1 MLESKKP
8 INKEYL
14 CFSDKEIY
22 CCLKTIYQS
31 FSAVEL
37 RNWIHESCAFIFK
50 CREIHFSDL
59 VIFLC
64 RLKTVTNDSFINN
77 SLLPDEA
84 KRHYLR
90 VFIKNID
97 HVVLFRTLEHFLSEY
112 GFDGKFE
119 GFILCFFR
127 KQREL
132 LLNMFDSSIDSDLI
146 TIDSINLLKL
156 FDNFA
161 PNSQSDILSAQ
172 LLWMN
177 FFTSRW
183 LSYNPMHLLDLK
195 FRISV
200 TASKVLHYNGYS
212 DASEALA
219 RKSLVDFAEM
229 HQLRDREKSLM
240 STTSSNLFH
249 VVAIELSSMVFKRSV
264 FESRKRPQ
272 GYLRPKVRVEF
283 ATLLQ
288 HSWPRTITERY
299 LNQLIPN
306 SSAQILAILEAL
318 SLKPGERR
326 SLIIP
331 KPPVD
336 SSDWEMSDVYTELFI
351 ASMELIYPNSSKK
364 LIPNFL
370 SGIHVIRKIPVD
382 REKTSTGLINHTI
395 ALNETKFLKWTQ
407 LDLIHYQYNYHDST
421 EEYDENG
428 ELSSESKAI
437 PSSTINTNVSC
448 TIDSLMKLIQIY
460 FACAQ
465 YDIFDLVSRD
475 TLHVFEEKLLDLIK
489 EQVPKEFIQYIQAQ
503 IDTLELLRVLH
514 SAQLSIKVLNKN
526 EIIEDVLQQPI
537 VQETPAANAIDF
549 LDSDK
554 EVNSTRLLHNQTLI
568 LNFLPKGI
576 LKLIQKLDNIVKK
589 IDELQISMYDN
600 AILID
605 IIIVLWDYCH
615 ILCHKW
621 FIQNKLKIE
630 YFNTIQMK
638 LIGILYLFSLM
649 KTLLESLN
657 IDVADGLMSCNL
669 IFYVIWITEMFEQK
683 LFHHNSRKESSQN
696 FLLDSMNI
704 KLLLK
709 ALTLQMKPDDVCGAT
724 ECNENDKLAICLID
738 LWTGIWNKVMDIIY
752 WSRNMISKR
761 MIFLQINHPKNLE
774 INSLSEL
781 QVELLWFEHT
791 IRWKLRNLEW
801 LTWCD
806 LNEMSK
812 EKVHKKIEQMDENS
826 LKQCGRNKMSKVFY
840 YCLKAETEVNN
851 ETAKKYYKIA
861 EKLLFNK
868 WSNEFHSIGSKEVI
882 DCQQSTGLSKPHE
895 NTLAT
900 ERFRS
905 DRPPPPIVIA
915 KCENSMVFQTQK
927 WNPLSGEQVHFY
939 ALYGKQTFV
948 SNQKVH
954 ITDNKLT
961 NTGILVICND
971 SSSVLKVTDL
981 TPNEEYAF
989 AVAAY
994 NKEGH
999 PIGSHK
1005 HGLGHSTK
1013 PVLAYSSLCIY
1024 TGLCHLLQSA
1034 FRRNLSQCLMA
1045 QSVNI
1050 IWEYLTEKYDTKD
1063 DDNSTHLTGLK
1074 LKDLNSFQCS
1084 SILLKHLTTCIL
1096 WHCSV
1101 IQKSGNLRSC
1111 KFDNSTYLL
1120 DKQIQKIHLSEKLV
1134 IGLELSAM
1142 LNDVQLLL
1150 DFANLIYETLSFN
1163 IEMSSVTHDYA
1174 KILLK
1179 SLTIILGVRKC
1190 TTKLILLDETLNRK
1204 LTQIMIKFTFELI
1217 KVFEVLNELKGIVTI
1232 LKIVKVTLNQLM
1244 KDIKPS
1250 INVSTKKRIS
1260 QGKLSSS
1267 YLTGR
1272 RKSRQN
1278 TDQMG
1283 ELNSVIKTIDAYSYL
1298 VTAKLNPPRGELFG
1312 YEDEY
1317 QAIACMATKPI
1328 KAAIKDVIKFNRRTI
1343 FLQLVNVILERV
1355 HVSQINLIQPCLN
1368 EIRTWLNH
1376 RDQLLVKSCQ
1386 SYETT
1391 DIMKLND
1398 NMNATSLDKTK
1409 STGYSQE
1416 MNHLF
1421 SLLTD
1426 YYSHKMR
1433 RMKLRNVCQDE
1444 WTQRSQFNLL
1454 QAQIEQ
1460 NELLEKWQP
1469 IIVQT
1474 EVLVKMEQLEWF
1486 TYYKDNIIID
1496 YDQSLTESLLDK
1508 QSKMNLRKSINHIDN
1523 KKLDRLVFSIPQGST
1538 RAAYKASQAIFNYL
1552 GSFVQ
1557 EHLYDTNS
1565 YEKNDKNQCPVM
1577 ENEDEI
1583 NEDFIDTQSVLKLPD
1598 NIEKIFDFIK
1608 RSTNLGYRAKCW
1620 PKVYNAAKF
1629 CWNATSLLS
1638 SLLCKLSIWCNE
1650 AKIRRETDVKLE
1662 ANIKITNKNSRKG
1675 INTDGEKNSIQT
1687 QARNSSLSEIMNY
1700 LKQCTNRRALA
1711 NIAWSCWFMSTDNIL
1726 DLFESSLDHD
1736 EITETKSRYDNDWL
1750 NEQSGKIWRS
1760 EIMNNQFDI
1769 DWNWLHCFILKALE
1783 IICRASKWEYLTY
1796 LGLKAV
1802 GTLGKHWA
1810 PGILPFII
1818 FGQNQI
1824 MKRLK
1829 KQKTTN
1835 TTINDMNNIEQ
1846 LNADFGKLVN
1856 RSQIQLYSALYHYN
1870 FIQPKSEEAFTL
1882 ENHNFFNNLKSDTF
1896 GISLKSNQ
1904 FLELINQCKTFKQ
1917 GTFPWTKDTVTDTI
1931 QKPNIIWINFSQQ
1944 ESEGVKP
1951 VQPKV
1956 RMSGWLIPQSHLK
1969 DDQLIS
1975 NTKSLSEEEIAL
1987 CNIFLPLNS
1996 KIIEDELKEAECLH
2010 YSGIMNKMD
2019 QARLYQSLVIY
2030 LLHSLSTKEIN
2041 ETQLNTNYDCSY
2053 VMKLVDLQNDVSP
2066 WERKVLFVI
2075 NSKEGLERKTYENLI
2090 HHTIKFYNE
2099 ALELLTPYNNTLQ
2112 EMIIH
2117 FELLRFYLIV
2127 DQIKRAKH
2135 QALLIMDILFEQKNT
2150 LDNFDRMLNNCD
2162 LENVMKRY
2170 SFRIIQRYGI
2180 SGCLLGALVMG
2191 LLCKYSLIS
2200 NDQVYKSQMI
2210 CATLF
2215 KSMLH
2220 GSLSCARKDIDY
2232 YGNSISTE
2240 SLRILKLDEIFTNY
2254 CFDLNNVVDVLNN
2267 TLNYLITHEQ
2277 FTEAFP
2283 VIYLFY
2289 YIGKNLLKNIQL
2301 EFKAKLFQI
2310 QCLIGIGALKQSLFE
2325 LCAILQE
2332 QSSINDTHDCHISLI
2347 NFDDIKMQECLNI
2360 LLTNKLSKQTIHKW
2374 GSILFCEIQ
2383 LVRAEICYEI
2393 AKSIPYLPKK
2403 MIIEN
2408 QISSTNPNRNQV
2420 TKSSGRKV
2428 KNQVEKNIVRLL
2440 YEMENQNSV
2449 YHSNFQSYL
2458 KQLLF
2463 NYGSDVCQ
2471 LMINSICNEN
2481 HPSLDQSVL
2490 MVVVEAAILLAKLLT
2505 SQHQARSG
2513 SMLMAYIL
2521 KYIQNKLMLMNDF
2534 KNCKTSN
2541 HSANMTQ
2548 KQVTQQDVLS
2558 LWFRCR
2564 AELVRCQI
2572 YEVDGG
2578 RILQELPETE
2588 NYETP
2593 EENDNLK
2600 IALEETKTI
2609 KFKEYWN
2616 EFTLLNNQLL
2626 FIRNRLG
2633 YEKTTNIMIE
2643 EISLTNK
2650 CNQLLVCDILRESD
2664 LVVQESFQNIL
2675 TVNDDS
2681 LLIKLEDRLK
2691 ILLNVQK
2698 ILIQELNNCGE
2709 GIRNTSLFQNTIAEV
2724 RLPLHKN
2731 WKNLIQIGLRVSLIL
2746 LSLGDIKSTH
2756 SLIPQ
2761 ANKMR
2766 DNYPDCIRIL
2776 TLLHMSSGQIYDEA
2790 LGVLI
2795 FSQNI
2800 LKHLPPNC
2808 PCIESELLFIKGH
2821 IELRLFLEN
2830 KVDWQSPS
2838 QSWLRSICISAFVTG
2853 DKLFQ
2858 HRTEIMLV
2866 YFWQLVYVQR
2876 KCQHLATT
2884 HVQNIMDNKLK
2895 TSLSKKELEAISTN
2909 EIEGI
2914 DDSFGRFSQSVG
2926 LCIWNILLMID
2937 QFLSQRRQCSSSTTL
2952 KSTGFLHP
2960 NELNNRN
2967 KSIISKI
2974 SKSESPKRTNSA
2986 LDKAFQDD
2994 SSVMHQFDLVGKKC
3008 LDSIRIILPGDDEYE
3023 LINLIQPS
3031 NQFDGLFDYV
3041 KNRTL
3046 VSEYWNVVFNS
3057 TSMVSDENQL
3067 LINRK
3072 YEWKKLKK
3080 IKLNM
3085 DILKLYESVL
3095 YENVLNIKQLFER
3108 NKQNIKGPNVSNC
3121 QESQNEDCITKVSM
3135 QNVIIPISAVPY
3147 YSQDAEYWF
3156 QRFTSL
3162 QVHLYELNGSVETE
3176 TFGNLSNII
3185 KTSFSWF
3192 NDHTP
3197 ENENFIQSYISPYN
3211 MNFEPKSPIKIKNET
3226 RRGGSS
3232 LSKYLLMQTINN
3244 FENDSNFYKCLP
3256 ILISCY
3262 SPKAKLEAHLYQQRL
3277 VLFDN
3282 SDEFFKMIDQFN
3294 KIVIKYSAANIFS
3307 DRDKANINI
3316 KSTTLKSSSVNTNDK
3331 SLDSENFN
3339 HSDLEFQ
3346 DEFNLWLDKF
3356 DKILRTGKIVH
3367 NPDQDKNGSTKF
3379 TFMVPNL
3386 SIQINQPI
3394 DEIFNSLKEIISW
3407 RYFGGSLI
3415 KGKFSEYITKLY
3427 RMI

>member
-1 MLESKKP
+1 
-8 INKEYL
+8 
-14 CFSDKEIY
+14 
-22 CCLKTIYQS
+22 
-31 FSAVEL
+31 
-37 RNWIHESCAFIFK
+37 
-50 CREIHFSDL
+50 
-59 VIFLC
+59 
-64 RLKTVTNDSFINN
+64 
-77 SLLPDEA
+77 
-84 KRHYLR
+84 
-90 VFIKNID
+90 
-97 HVVLFRTLEHFLSEY
+97 
-112 GFDGKFE
+112 
-119 GFILCFFR
+119 
-127 KQREL
+127 
-132 LLNMFDSSIDSDLI
+132 
-146 TIDSINLLKL
+146 
-156 FDNFA
+156 
-161 PNSQSDILSAQ
+161 
-172 LLWMN
+172 
-177 FFTSRW
+177 
-183 LSYNPMHLLDLK
+183 
-195 FRISV
+195 
-200 TASKVLHYNGYS
+200 
-212 DASEALA
+212 
-219 RKSLVDFAEM
+219 
-229 HQLRDREKSLM
+229 
-240 STTSSNLFH
+240 
-249 VVAIELSSMVFKRSV
+249 MVFKRSV

-326 SLIIP
+326 SLITP

-407 LDLIHYQYNYHDST
+407 LDLIHYQYNYHDSA

-475 TLHVFEEKLLDLIK
+475 TLHVFEEKLSDLIK
-489 EQVPKEFIQYIQAQ
+489 EQAPKEFIQYIQAQ
-503 IDTLELLRVLH
+503 IDTLELLRALH
-514 SAQLSIKVLNKN
+514 SAQLSIKLLNKN
-526 EIIEDVLQQPI
+526 EIIEDLLQQPI
-537 VQETPAANAIDF
+537 VQETPAANLSKSSMKQQDT
-549 LDSDK
+549 S
-554 EVNSTRLLHNQTLI
+554 NS
-568 LNFLPKGI
+568 
-576 LKLIQKLDNIVKK
+576 
-589 IDELQISMYDN
+589 ISMYDT

-683 LFHHNSRKESSQN
+683 LFHHNSRKESS
-696 FLLDSMNI
+696 
-704 KLLLK
+704 
-709 ALTLQMKPDDVCGAT
+709 AT

-752 WSRNMISKR
+752 WSCNMISKR

-927 WNPLSGEQVHFY
+927 WNPLSGEQV
-939 ALYGKQTFV
+939 
-948 SNQKVH
+948 
-954 ITDNKLT
+954 
-961 NTGILVICND
+961 ICNN

-1050 IWEYLTEKYDTKD
+1050 IWEYLTEKYDTTD

-1074 LKDLNSFQCS
+1074 LKELNSFQCS
-1084 SILLKHLTTCIL
+1084 SILLKHLTTCIF
-1096 WHCSV
+1096 WHCSF
-1101 IQKSGNLRSC
+1101 IQKSENLRSC

-1120 DKQIQKIHLSEKLV
+1120 DKQIQKIHLSEKLI

-1217 KVFEVLNELKGIVTI
+1217 KVFEVLNELK
-1232 LKIVKVTLNQLM
+1232 
-1244 KDIKPS
+1244 DIKPS

-1260 QGKLSSS
+1260 QGKLNSS

-1298 VTAKLNPPRGELFG
+1298 VAAKLNPPRGELFG

-1317 QAIACMATKPI
+1317 QAIACMATKSI

-1409 STGYSQE
+1409 SAGYSQE

-1426 YYSHKMR
+1426 YYSHKMK

-1444 WTQRSQFNLL
+1444 WTQRS
-1454 QAQIEQ
+1454 
-1460 NELLEKWQP
+1460 
-1469 IIVQT
+1469 
-1474 EVLVKMEQLEWF
+1474 
-1486 TYYKDNIIID
+1486 
-1496 YDQSLTESLLDK
+1496 
-1508 QSKMNLRKSINHIDN
+1508 
-1523 KKLDRLVFSIPQGST
+1523 
-1538 RAAYKASQAIFNYL
+1538 
-1552 GSFVQ
+1552 Q

-1577 ENEDEI
+1577 ENEHEI
-1583 NEDFIDTQSVLKLPD
+1583 NEDFIDTQFVIKLPD

-1687 QARNSSLSEIMNY
+1687 QARNSSVSEIMNY

-1711 NIAWSCWFMSTDNIL
+1711 NIAWSCWFMSADNIL
-1726 DLFESSLDHD
+1726 DLFESSLNHD
-1736 EITETKSRYDNDWL
+1736 ETTETKSRYDVVSSIHVSVKNDWL

-1824 MKRLK
+1824 MERLK

-1846 LNADFGKLVN
+1846 LNEDFSKLVN

-1870 FIQPKSEEAFTL
+1870 FIQFA
-1882 ENHNFFNNLKSDTF
+1882 
-1896 GISLKSNQ
+1896 
-1904 FLELINQCKTFKQ
+1904 
-1917 GTFPWTKDTVTDTI
+1917 
-1931 QKPNIIWINFSQQ
+1931 
-1944 ESEGVKP
+1944 
-1951 VQPKV
+1951 
-1956 RMSGWLIPQSHLK
+1956 
-1969 DDQLIS
+1969 
-1975 NTKSLSEEEIAL
+1975 
-1987 CNIFLPLNS
+1987 
-1996 KIIEDELKEAECLH
+1996 
-2010 YSGIMNKMD
+2010 Y
-2019 QARLYQSLVIY
+2019 
-2030 LLHSLSTKEIN
+2030 
-2041 ETQLNTNYDCSY
+2041 TNYNN
-2053 VMKLVDLQNDVSP
+2053 MHFL
-2066 WERKVLFVI
+2066 
-2075 NSKEGLERKTYENLI
+2075 
-2090 HHTIKFYNE
+2090 KF
-2099 ALELLTPYNNTLQ
+2099 
-2112 EMIIH
+2112 M
-2117 FELLRFYLIV
+2117 
-2127 DQIKRAKH
+2127 
-2135 QALLIMDILFEQKNT
+2135 
-2150 LDNFDRMLNNCD
+2150 
-2162 LENVMKRY
+2162 
-2170 SFRIIQRYGI
+2170 
-2180 SGCLLGALVMG
+2180 
-2191 LLCKYSLIS
+2191 
-2200 NDQVYKSQMI
+2200 
-2210 CATLF
+2210 
-2215 KSMLH
+2215 
-2220 GSLSCARKDIDY
+2220 
-2232 YGNSISTE
+2232 
-2240 SLRILKLDEIFTNY
+2240 
-2254 CFDLNNVVDVLNN
+2254 
-2267 TLNYLITHEQ
+2267 
-2277 FTEAFP
+2277 
-2283 VIYLFY
+2283 
-2289 YIGKNLLKNIQL
+2289 
-2301 EFKAKLFQI
+2301 
-2310 QCLIGIGALKQSLFE
+2310 
-2325 LCAILQE
+2325 
-2332 QSSINDTHDCHISLI
+2332 
-2347 NFDDIKMQECLNI
+2347 
-2360 LLTNKLSKQTIHKW
+2360 
-2374 GSILFCEIQ
+2374 
-2383 LVRAEICYEI
+2383 
-2393 AKSIPYLPKK
+2393 
-2403 MIIEN
+2403 
-2408 QISSTNPNRNQV
+2408 NQV
-2420 TKSSGRKV
+2420 
-2428 KNQVEKNIVRLL
+2428 
-2440 YEMENQNSV
+2440 NS
-2449 YHSNFQSYL
+2449 
-2458 KQLLF
+2458 
-2463 NYGSDVCQ
+2463 
-2471 LMINSICNEN
+2471 
-2481 HPSLDQSVL
+2481 
-2490 MVVVEAAILLAKLLT
+2490 
-2505 SQHQARSG
+2505 
-2513 SMLMAYIL
+2513 
-2521 KYIQNKLMLMNDF
+2521 
-2534 KNCKTSN
+2534 
-2541 HSANMTQ
+2541 
-2548 KQVTQQDVLS
+2548 
-2558 LWFRCR
+2558 
-2564 AELVRCQI
+2564 
-2572 YEVDGG
+2572 
-2578 RILQELPETE
+2578 
-2588 NYETP
+2588 
-2593 EENDNLK
+2593 
-2600 IALEETKTI
+2600 
-2609 KFKEYWN
+2609 
-2616 EFTLLNNQLL
+2616 
-2626 FIRNRLG
+2626 
-2633 YEKTTNIMIE
+2633 
-2643 EISLTNK
+2643 
-2650 CNQLLVCDILRESD
+2650 
-2664 LVVQESFQNIL
+2664 
-2675 TVNDDS
+2675 
-2681 LLIKLEDRLK
+2681 
-2691 ILLNVQK
+2691 
-2698 ILIQELNNCGE
+2698 
-2709 GIRNTSLFQNTIAEV
+2709 
-2724 RLPLHKN
+2724 
-2731 WKNLIQIGLRVSLIL
+2731 
-2746 LSLGDIKSTH
+2746 
-2756 SLIPQ
+2756 
-2761 ANKMR
+2761 
-2766 DNYPDCIRIL
+2766 
-2776 TLLHMSSGQIYDEA
+2776 
-2790 LGVLI
+2790 
-2795 FSQNI
+2795 
-2800 LKHLPPNC
+2800 
-2808 PCIESELLFIKGH
+2808 
-2821 IELRLFLEN
+2821 
-2830 KVDWQSPS
+2830 
-2838 QSWLRSICISAFVTG
+2838 
-2853 DKLFQ
+2853 
-2858 HRTEIMLV
+2858 
-2866 YFWQLVYVQR
+2866 
-2876 KCQHLATT
+2876 
-2884 HVQNIMDNKLK
+2884 
-2895 TSLSKKELEAISTN
+2895 
-2909 EIEGI
+2909 
-2914 DDSFGRFSQSVG
+2914 
-2926 LCIWNILLMID
+2926 
-2937 QFLSQRRQCSSSTTL
+2937 
-2952 KSTGFLHP
+2952 
-2960 NELNNRN
+2960 
-2967 KSIISKI
+2967 
-2974 SKSESPKRTNSA
+2974 
-2986 LDKAFQDD
+2986 
-2994 SSVMHQFDLVGKKC
+2994 
-3008 LDSIRIILPGDDEYE
+3008 
-3023 LINLIQPS
+3023 
-3031 NQFDGLFDYV
+3031 
-3041 KNRTL
+3041 
-3046 VSEYWNVVFNS
+3046 
-3057 TSMVSDENQL
+3057 
-3067 LINRK
+3067 
-3072 YEWKKLKK
+3072 
-3080 IKLNM
+3080 
-3085 DILKLYESVL
+3085 
-3095 YENVLNIKQLFER
+3095 
-3108 NKQNIKGPNVSNC
+3108 
-3121 QESQNEDCITKVSM
+3121 
-3135 QNVIIPISAVPY
+3135 
-3147 YSQDAEYWF
+3147 
-3156 QRFTSL
+3156 
-3162 QVHLYELNGSVETE
+3162 
-3176 TFGNLSNII
+3176 
-3185 KTSFSWF
+3185 
-3192 NDHTP
+3192 
-3197 ENENFIQSYISPYN
+3197 
-3211 MNFEPKSPIKIKNET
+3211 
-3226 RRGGSS
+3226 
-3232 LSKYLLMQTINN
+3232 
-3244 FENDSNFYKCLP
+3244 
-3256 ILISCY
+3256 
-3262 SPKAKLEAHLYQQRL
+3262 
-3277 VLFDN
+3277 
-3282 SDEFFKMIDQFN
+3282 
-3294 KIVIKYSAANIFS
+3294 
-3307 DRDKANINI
+3307 
-3316 KSTTLKSSSVNTNDK
+3316 
-3331 SLDSENFN
+3331 
-3339 HSDLEFQ
+3339 
-3346 DEFNLWLDKF
+3346 
-3356 DKILRTGKIVH
+3356 
-3367 NPDQDKNGSTKF
+3367 
-3379 TFMVPNL
+3379 
-3386 SIQINQPI
+3386 
-3394 DEIFNSLKEIISW
+3394 
-3407 RYFGGSLI
+3407 
-3415 KGKFSEYITKLY
+3415 
-3427 RMI
+3427 